1 MLNMI
6 CRDLRVCITD
16 LEDEE
21 FNKIDGEWVIFIE
34 SKSSLEGEKEGIME
48 TPSQLS
54 ENFSFLFHHP

>member
-21 FNKIDGEWVIFIE
+21 FNKIDGEWVILME
-34 SKSSLEGEKEGIME
+34 SKSSLEGEKEG
-48 TPSQLS
+48 
-54 ENFSFLFHHP
+54 